1 MRIQI
6 IPNCDLDESDKT
18 KTDELTKHEAVSRVN
33 DVVLSPPLCIAVQIG
48 LVRLLESWGIKP
60 TAMTSHSSGEIAAAY
75 AAGLLD
81 LREAM
86 GIVFARGAYLTS
98 LQEKAHFRGAMIVTS
113 ISRDEAESFIGR
125 MGTTG
130 RTVVACVNSPSSVT
144 ISGDNNAV
152 ARLEEKLTEDKIFV
166 RALKVPVAYHSHLMS
181 PVAEDYLAALQK
193 VLRKEREFSDVHYT
207 SPVTGSTITDA
218 SKIGP
223 KHWVQNMLQPV
234 LFLDS
239 LSAMC
244 LSPSNPGEQLIDT
257 IIEVGPHGA
266 LGGPI
271 RQTLMLPQL
280 KDLGITY
287 GSCLWRGKNAV
298 RTMHE
303 LAASLVTE
311 GYHVNLDAVNFP
323 QQSTMLRALGDLP
336 SYPWNHRTRYWYE
349 SRINRAHR
357 NRELPSHD
365 LLGSKFLGS
374 SPMNPTWRHF
384 IRPSEVPWVRD
395 YQVQSDIVYPGAGL
409 ISMALEGMR
418 QVAAVDGK
426 SGFRLKNVDILQALV
441 IPDTARGIEV
451 QLTLRK
457 SDSKTL
463 GLKGWR
469 EFSICS
475 IQGDDS
481 WTEHC
486 RGFIK
491 SEFTETG
498 GLNVALHHDDVSFT
512 PETPDAIFGFFR
524 SVGIFHGESFR
535 NLRNVKTGAAKSITT
550 FEVVDSAT
558 LMPAQSQQPHLIHP
572 TTLDSVIV
580 AAYSSLPGCGTRQ
593 KNAMVPRSI
602 KNMFIS
608 ADIDR
613 APGDLLQ
620 AHSSRLQG
628 DEQSFHASV
637 AVSNSSSSKVTIEI
651 DDLYWVSNGT
661 TMTESEAAN
670 RCLKVEWAE
679 DLSLTSMSD
688 LTERFKAPP
697 NAEEIAIVQGLN
709 QACFY
714 FFHHAVTHLSKSDVE
729 GLSWYHMMYYQ
740 WMVLQISQQSRAHE
754 WLCAGAE
761 ERSQLIGRVADS
773 STSGNMVCRIGR
785 NLVGILRQEIAP
797 LELMLQD
804 QLLYRYYQE
813 ALHVGSSYQQVYQ
826 IVDLFAHKNP
836 QAKIL
841 EIGGGTG
848 GCTQHVLRALGG
860 GQTDKG
866 ARFSH
871 YDFTDVS
878 INFLDDA
885 KNRFSAWGE
894 LIKYRKLDIESD
906 IVGQGYE
913 EGTYDLIVACQVLH
927 ATKNIDTTMSHV
939 RRLLKPGGK
948 LVLVEMT
955 HDSHDIQL
963 IFGVLPGWWLSK

>member
-1 MRIQI
+1 M
-6 IPNCDLDESDKT
+6 
-18 KTDELTKHEAVSRVN
+18 
-33 DVVLSPPLCIAVQIG
+33 VLSPPLCIAVQIG
-48 LVRLLESWGIKP
+48 LVRLLESWGVTP

-86 GIVFARGAYLTS
+86 AIVFARGAFLES
-98 LQEKAHFRGAMIVTS
+98 LQEKAHYRGAMIVAG
-113 ISRDEAESFIGR
+113 IGRNEAESFMSR

-144 ISGDNNAV
+144 ISGDHNAI
-152 ARLEEKLTEDKIFV
+152 ARLEERLTEEKIFV
-166 RALKVPVAYHSHLMS
+166 RALKVPVAYHSHHMN

-193 VLRKEREFSDVHYT
+193 VLRKERDFSNVHYT
-207 SPVTGSTITDA
+207 SPVTGGTITDA
-218 SKIGP
+218 SSIGAE
-223 KHWVQNMLQPV
+223 HWVHNMLQPV
-234 LFLDS
+234 LFVDS

-257 IIEVGPHGA
+257 MVEVGPHGA

-271 RQTLMLPQL
+271 RQTLKLPQL

-287 GSCLWRGKNAV
+287 ASCLWRSKNAV
-298 RTMHE
+298 STMHD
-303 LAASLVTE
+303 LAASLAAK
-311 GYHVNLDAVNFP
+311 GYPINLDAVNFP
-323 QQSTMLRALGDLP
+323 RQTSVLRALGDLP

-365 LLGSKFLGS
+365 LLGSRFLGS
-374 SPMNPTWRHF
+374 SPMTPTWRHF

-395 YQVQSDIVYPGAGL
+395 HQVQSDIVYPGAGL
-409 ISMALEGMR
+409 ISMALEAMR
-418 QVAAVDGK
+418 QITAMGEKPVT
-426 SGFRLKNVDILQALV
+426 GFRLSDVEILQALV

-451 QLTLRK
+451 QLSFQD

-463 GLKGWR
+463 GLKGWHD
-469 EFSICS
+469 FSICS

-481 WTEHC
+481 WIEHC
-486 RGFIK
+486 RGMITA
-491 SEFTETG
+491 EFTETRS
-498 GLNVALHHDDVSFT
+498 LDVTLHHDGVSFA
-512 PETPDAIFGFFR
+512 PENSDAIFGFFR
-524 SVGIFHGESFR
+524 SVGIFHGESFM
-535 NLRNVKTGAAKSITT
+535 NLRTVKAAAGRSITT
-550 FEVVDSAT
+550 LEVVDSAAS
-558 LMPAQSQQPHLIHP
+558 MPSQFQRPHLIHP

-593 KNAMVPRSI
+593 KSAMVPRSI
-602 KNMFIS
+602 KRMFIS

-613 APGDLLQ
+613 APGDLFQ
-620 AHSSRLQG
+620 AHSSLLQG
-628 DEQSFHASV
+628 DEQGFHASV
-637 AVSNSSSSKVTIEI
+637 AVRSDSSLKTAIEI
-651 DDLYWVSNGT
+651 DDLYCVSIGAALVE
-661 TMTESEAAN
+661 TETVN

-679 DLSLTSMSD
+679 DPFMTSMSD
-688 LTERFKAPP
+688 LTERLKAPP
-697 NAEEIAIVQGLN
+697 NAEESAIVQELN

-714 FFHHAVTHLSKSDVE
+714 FFHHAVTFLSKSDVKE
-729 GLSWYHMMYYQ
+729 FSWYHKMYYE
-740 WMVLQISQQSRAHE
+740 WMKLQIAQQLKAQE
-754 WLCAGAE
+754 WLSAGAE
-761 ERSQLIGRVADS
+761 EESELIERVSDS

-797 LELMLQD
+797 LELMLKD

-813 ALHVGSSYQQVYQ
+813 ALHIGSSYQQVYQ

-836 QAKIL
+836 QAKVL

-860 GQTDKG
+860 GDTDRE

-878 INFLDDA
+878 VNFFDEA
-885 KNRFSAWGE
+885 RNRFSAWGE
-894 LIKYRKLDIESD
+894 LVEYRKLDIESD
-906 IVGQGYE
+906 TVSQGYD
-913 EGTYDLIVACQVLH
+913 EGTYDLIVGCQVLH

-948 LVLVEMT
+948 LVLVETT

>member
-1 MRIQI
+1 M
-6 IPNCDLDESDKT
+6 PKCDLDDSDKT
-18 KTDELTKHEAVSRVN
+18 EIDELTKHEAVSRVN

-48 LVRLLESWGIKP
+48 LVRLLATWGIRP
-60 TAMTSHSSGEIAAAY
+60 AAVTSHSSGEIAAAY
-75 AAGLLD
+75 AAGLLN

-86 GIVFARGAYLTS
+86 AIVFARGAFLGS
-98 LQEKAHFRGAMIVTS
+98 LQEKAHYRGAMIVAG
-113 ISRDEAESFIGR
+113 IGREEAESFMSR

-144 ISGDNNAV
+144 ISGDHNAI
-152 ARLEEKLTEDKIFV
+152 ARLEEKLTEDKVFV
-166 RALKVPVAYHSHLMS
+166 RALKVPVAYHSHHMN

-193 VLRKEREFSDVHYT
+193 VLHKERELKDIHYT
-207 SPVTGSTITDA
+207 SPVTGGTITDA
-218 SKIGP
+218 SAIGP
-223 KHWVQNMLQPV
+223 EHWVQNMLQPV
-234 LFLDS
+234 LFVDS

-244 LSPSNPGEQLIDT
+244 LSPSNPGKQLVDT
-257 IIEVGPHGA
+257 IVEVGPHGA

-271 RQTLMLPQL
+271 RQTLKLPQL

-287 GSCLWRGKNAV
+287 GSCLWRSKNAV
-298 RTMHE
+298 STMHE
-303 LAASLVTE
+303 LAASLAAK
-311 GYHVNLDAVNFP
+311 GYPVNLDAVNFP
-323 QQSTMLRALGDLP
+323 RQTTMIRALGDLP

-349 SRINRAHR
+349 PRINRAHR

-365 LLGSKFLGS
+365 LLGSRVLGS
-374 SPMNPTWRHF
+374 SPVNPTWRHF

-395 YQVQSDIVYPGAGL
+395 HQVQSDIVYPGAGL
-409 ISMALEGMR
+409 ISMALEAMR
-418 QVAAVDGK
+418 QIAAVGGI
-426 SGFRLKNVDILQALV
+426 SVTGFRLSDVEILKALV

-451 QLTLRK
+451 QLTFQNN
-457 SDSKTL
+457 DSKTL

-469 EFSICS
+469 QFSICS
-475 IQGDDS
+475 IQGDDT

-486 RGFIK
+486 KGLITP
-491 SEFTETG
+491 ELTE
-498 GLNVALHHDDVSFT
+498 NDDWDVAHHDNVSFAS
-512 PETPDAIFGFFR
+512 EDPDAIFDFFR

-535 NLRNVKTGAAKSITT
+535 NIRTVKAAAGRSIST
-550 FEVVDSAT
+550 FAVVDSAA
-558 LMPAQSQQPHLIHP
+558 LMPAQFQQPHLIHP

-593 KNAMVPRSI
+593 KTAMVPRSI
-602 KNMFIS
+602 KRMFIA

-620 AHSSRLQG
+620 AHSSLLQD
-628 DEQSFHASV
+628 DEQGFHASV
-637 AVSNSSSSKVTIEI
+637 AVRNGSSSKTVIKI
-651 DDLYWVSNGT
+651 DDLYCISIGAT
-661 TMTESEAAN
+661 LTETEAAN

-688 LTERFKAPP
+688 LTERLKAPP
-697 NAEEIAIVQGLN
+697 NAVEIAIVRELN
-709 QACFY
+709 HACFY
-714 FFHHAVTHLSKSDVE
+714 FFHRAVTLLSKSDVE
-729 GLSWYHMMYYQ
+729 ALSWYHKMYYE
-740 WMVLQISQQSRAHE
+740 WMRRQIAQQPRAHE
-754 WLCAGAE
+754 WLRAGAE
-761 ERSQLIGRVADS
+761 AEPELIERVAAS

-785 NLVGILRQEIAP
+785 SLIGILRQEIAP

-813 ALHVGSSYQQVYQ
+813 ALHIGSSYQQVHH

-836 QAKIL
+836 QAKVL

-848 GCTQHVLRALGG
+848 GCTQHVLQALGG
-860 GQTDKG
+860 GDTDRE

-878 INFLDDA
+878 VNFFDEA
-885 KNRFSAWGE
+885 RSRFSAWGD
-894 LIKYRKLDIESD
+894 IIGYRKLDIETD
-906 IVGQGYE
+906 LVDQGYE

-939 RRLLKPGGK
+939 RSLLKPGGK
-948 LVLVEMT
+948 LILVETT